1 MFFSIGTSL
10 HRTRR
15 CVRLAVATFMTL
27 LTASAIAGSFSVS
40 PVRIYM
46 QARERATAVTVVNE
60 SDSELVMQAELF
72 QWKQKADGS
81 DELTPTDDLILAPPI
96 LKLAPRARQVV
107 RLANL
112 RPLAPGGQQT
122 YRLIVRELPEAR
134 GAKAQAQV
142 QIALAFSLPVFIT
155 PPNARSKL
163 ACSVNR
169 AAQGAV
175 VATCENDGQA
185 YAQPVTFVLT
195 NSSGEQVLSRNVSGG
210 YILPQIRRSFE
221 LAGGANPVLSGAATL
236 AVTQDDGS
244 KQTFNV
250 QLSE

>member
-163 ACSVNR
+163 ACRVTR

-195 NSSGEQVLSRNVSGG
+195 NSAGDQVLARNVSGG
-210 YILPQIRRSFE
+210 YILPQITRSFE
-221 LAGGANPVLSGAATL
+221 LAGGANPVPSGAATL